1 KRNVSRFCVNVEG
14 SYKELSQYSSQDWKY
29 KFYIIFDDE
38 EGQDADDI
46 LNEWYLII
54 SNSILDPNHGLF
66 MKTAGDHITYM
77 PNPLSYYNKNYLE
90 YFKFIGHFIGK
101 VIFDKKYMNCY
112 FTHIFYKY
120 IIDKPIDFTD
130 MKLIDLE
137 FYKKLVRLLEND
149 IQQLGLNL
157 TFSLDVNEFGVNKT
171 IELIENEN
179 ITGSIKQ
186 QINSFLEGFYEIIPK
201 YLISIFNE
209 QELQLL
215 ISDLP
220 HVDVED
226 LKPNN

>member
-1 KRNVSRFCVNVEG
+1 
-14 SYKELSQYSSQDWKY
+14 
-29 KFYIIFDDE
+29 
-38 EGQDADDI
+38 
-46 LNEWYLII
+46 
-54 SNSILDPNHGLF
+54 
-66 MKTAGDHITYM
+66 MKTTGDHITYM

-101 VIFDKKYMNCY
+101 IIFDKKYMNCY
-112 FTHIFYKY
+112 FTHTFYKY
-120 IIDKPIDFTD
+120 IIDKPIDYTD

-171 IELIENEN
+171 IELIENGSNIKVTNENKSEYIRFVCQEN

-201 YLISIFNE
+201 NLISIFNE